1 MGMRIS
7 MDRSTYGVPFE
18 MSDLTWMSD
27 DTRVF
32 LHIRYDDGFVAY
44 LNGREVARAN
54 GHWVNP
60 PGTHWPIASHAD
72 SAAKPI

>member
-1 MGMRIS
+1 MRNFNESVYI
-7 MDRSTYGVPFE
+7 RVPFE

-32 LHIRYDDGFVAY
+32 LRYDDGFVAY

-54 GHWVNP
+54 APLGQPSWDY
-60 PGTHWPIASHAD
+60 WPVLHMPTVQLTI
-72 SAAKPI
+72 